1 MSDAGQSVQPL
12 QTQQLYTA
20 SNTSLA
26 TGIALAVI
34 LTLVQRQSIDSTV
47 VFGWFALISAIT
59 LARAALVATFK
70 RSATPNAPVWL
81 TRFRLGVLASGLSW
95 GASCFLLFP
104 DHDPQN
110 QMFLIFMLVGLTAG
124 GVISFSADL
133 FSAIAY
139 SASLTLPLASRLLIA
154 GDSLSLAMS
163 MAALLYLGFM
173 IISLRHINKN
183 ILENITLRIEAT
195 DREQTVRASEE
206 RYRLLLNHSPVGIFH
221 YDGHLLIT
229 YCNERFAE
237 MLHSSIG
244 RIVGLNLTQLKDQSV
259 LPALTQALSGE
270 TGYYEGHYSATFS
283 EAAGWTAMTSA
294 PSQDQFGNIVGGIAI
309 VQDITARRQT
319 EDALQQQLRFADAL
333 NRLAK
338 SVVEHED
345 HELILSDTVK
355 IVGEVL
361 KADRTLI
368 YDISTTSGQASGLH
382 EWINPQ
388 YPDIEASKACYP
400 LSLFPNSTSA
410 LQQTMQPLI
419 SQAHDINPL
428 LAGDGSATLLHQLMK
443 IQSLLWYPF
452 AFRETGF
459 HLLVLNQLHAPHI
472 WAKEELDFLDSVS
485 HQISVALEKIR
496 LTQEHRQIENNLRIA
511 ATAFESQEGIFITD
525 ASANILRVNR
535 AFSKI
540 TGYTAAEVIGH
551 NPRRFSSG
559 QHDTEFYRT
568 LWQSLQQTGSWEG
581 EIWNRRKNGELFP
594 EYLTITAVK
603 NPDDIITNYV
613 ATFNDITL
621 SKLAEDEI
629 KNLAFYD
636 PLTSLPNRRLL
647 MDRLNQALASS
658 SRSGQQ
664 GALLFIDLDNF
675 KNLND
680 TLGHAI
686 GDLLLQHVAKRLA
699 SCVREGDTVARLGGD
714 EFVVMLEG
722 LSTHPAEAAT
732 QAELVGEKIL
742 AHLNLPY
749 QLDSHAYYNSP
760 SIGVTLF
767 KNHECALEELMKQ
780 ADIAMYQS
788 KKAGRNTLRF
798 FDPMM
803 QDTINARAALEDELR
818 SALEL
823 GQFHLHYQI
832 QVNQAL
838 HAVGAEALIR
848 WIHPEHGL
856 VSPAQFIPLAEETG
870 LILPIGLWVLDQACA
885 QLKAW
890 QQDALTRELILAVN
904 VSAHQFRQVD
914 FVADVI
920 AATHRH
926 NINPGQLKLELTESL
941 LLENVE
947 DTISTMNA
955 LKAIGVRF
963 SLDDFGTGYSSLQ
976 YLKRLPLDQLKIDQS
991 FVRDLAFD
999 ASDKAIVR
1007 TIIAMARSLNLKVIA
1022 EGVETTE
1029 QQYLLRDKGCSHF
1042 QGYLFGKPVPIA
1054 QFEIALRQAQPD
1066 YDGANIQH

>member
-1 MSDAGQSVQPL
+1 
-12 QTQQLYTA
+12 
-20 SNTSLA
+20 
-26 TGIALAVI
+26 
-34 LTLVQRQSIDSTV
+34 
-47 VFGWFALISAIT
+47 
-59 LARAALVATFK
+59 
-70 RSATPNAPVWL
+70 
-81 TRFRLGVLASGLSW
+81 
-95 GASCFLLFP
+95 
-104 DHDPQN
+104 
-110 QMFLIFMLVGLTAG
+110 
-124 GVISFSADL
+124 
-133 FSAIAY
+133 
-139 SASLTLPLASRLLIA
+139 
-154 GDSLSLAMS
+154 
-163 MAALLYLGFM
+163 
-173 IISLRHINKN
+173 
-183 ILENITLRIEAT
+183 
-195 DREQTVRASEE
+195 
-206 RYRLLLNHSPVGIFH
+206 
-221 YDGHLLIT
+221 
-229 YCNERFAE
+229 
-237 MLHSSIG
+237 
-244 RIVGLNLTQLKDQSV
+244 
-259 LPALTQALSGE
+259 
-270 TGYYEGHYSATFS
+270 
-283 EAAGWTAMTSA
+283 
-294 PSQDQFGNIVGGIAI
+294 
-309 VQDITARRQT
+309 
-319 EDALQQQLRFADAL
+319 
-333 NRLAK
+333 
-338 SVVEHED
+338 
-345 HELILSDTVK
+345 
-355 IVGEVL
+355 
-361 KADRTLI
+361 
-368 YDISTTSGQASGLH
+368 
-382 EWINPQ
+382 
-388 YPDIEASKACYP
+388 
-400 LSLFPNSTSA
+400 
-410 LQQTMQPLI
+410 
-419 SQAHDINPL
+419 
-428 LAGDGSATLLHQLMK
+428 
-443 IQSLLWYPF
+443 
-452 AFRETGF
+452 
-459 HLLVLNQLHAPHI
+459 
-472 WAKEELDFLDSVS
+472 
-485 HQISVALEKIR
+485 
-496 LTQEHRQIENNLRIA
+496 
-511 ATAFESQEGIFITD
+511 
-525 ASANILRVNR
+525 VNR

-559 QHDTEFYRT
+559 QHDTEFYRA

-603 NPDDIITNYV
+603 NPNDIITNYV

-621 SKLAEDEI
+621 SKLAED
-629 KNLAFYD
+629 A
-636 PLTSLPNRRLL
+636 
-647 MDRLNQALASS
+647 
-658 SRSGQQ
+658 
-664 GALLFIDLDNF
+664 
-675 KNLND
+675 
-680 TLGHAI
+680 
-686 GDLLLQHVAKRLA
+686 VAKRLA

-788 KKAGRNTLRF
+788 KKAGRNTLIF

-890 QQDALTRELILAVN
+890 QQDELTRELILAVN

-976 YLKRLPLDQLKIDQS
+976 YL
-991 FVRDLAFD
+991 
-999 ASDKAIVR
+999 
-1007 TIIAMARSLNLKVIA
+1007 N
-1022 EGVETTE
+1022 
-1029 QQYLLRDKGCSHF
+1029 GCRWTN
-1042 QGYLFGKPVPIA
+1042 Q
-1054 QFEIALRQAQPD
+1054 D
-1066 YDGANIQH
+1066 